1 MMESVCR
8 NIYVDLKMKNY
19 INYFLVVLLYNFI
32 HFNIAIAELKKIND
46 MDILEKMR
54 FCNK

>member
-32 HFNIAIAELKKIND
+32 HFNIGIAELKKIND